1 MNHKVRSAARRA
13 KLFRDQLVDNQ
24 ILMEES
30 QDDFN
35 MILSLIFDNARP
47 GDDRPFEKSDCQ
59 KNQKEVDSQSNTPK
73 ENQETKE
80 QSDQSDSNDAEMIE
94 SSSRGMSRQIKKLY
108 REIVKMTHPDRYET
122 LGIVSDYQI
131 KRAEKIFQSG
141 KSYAQ
146 RECVDGIIEV
156 CAQLEIDLNHIDD
169 IDVEQSLRNSE
180 KNNAEQIKQQEK
192 TLQMLWYAHKEDIK
206 VKIEIIKAY
215 INYMGKTD
223 TKITDALI
231 KDVLLS
237 YNKNGKRKRRKTGER
252 PARLRR

>member
-1 MNHKVRSAARRA
+1 
-13 KLFRDQLVDNQ
+13 
-24 ILMEES
+24 MEES

-47 GDDRPFEKSDCQ
+47 GDSSTTETSAG
-59 KNQKEVDSQSNTPK
+59 QKEGENQSNTSKESQEPK
-73 ENQETKE
+73 EQN
-80 QSDQSDSNDAEMIE
+80 DQSDSRDLEEPE

-108 REIVKMTHPDRYET
+108 REIVKMTHPDRYEA

-146 RECVDGIIEV
+146 NECVDGIIEI
-156 CAQLEIDLNHIDD
+156 CAQLEIDLSHIDT

-180 KNNAEQIKQQEK
+180 KNNAEKIKNQEK
-192 TLQMLWYAHKEDIK
+192 TLQMLWYSHKEDIK
-206 VKIEIIKAY
+206 VKIEIVKAY
-215 INYMGKTD
+215 INYVGKTN